1 MKTHWKELAF
11 LCKLIDKKEDY
22 LPFEYELCRY
32 IKVWNT
38 LYSELV
44 FSSPYFWNV
53 ANAYYNDTKNKDEPA
68 PTSLLSEINNWDEI
82 FLEDI
87 NTFDAVGNIAWIEWY
102 NYWISINQ
110 LKEYLSLV
118 DDVKYL
124 IKISKSWL
132 MAFVNTDWTPFV
144 VFGLFET
151 QTSLAIN

>member
-11 LCKLIDKKEDY
+11 LCKLIDRKEEY
-22 LPFEYELCRY
+22 LPFKYDSVKY
-32 IKVWNT
+32 IRVWNT
-38 LYSELV
+38 IYSELV
-44 FSSPYFWNV
+44 FSSTYFWNV
-53 ANAYYNDTKNKDEPA
+53 ANLHYEDTKKKDEIA
-68 PTSLLSEINNWDEI
+68 PTSLLDEINNWDEI

-87 NTFDAVGNIAWIEWY
+87 NIFDAVWNIAWIEWY

-118 DDVKYL
+118 DDIKYS

-132 MAFVNTDWTPFV
+132 MTFCSEDWIPYVIFW
-144 VFGLFET
+144 LFKT